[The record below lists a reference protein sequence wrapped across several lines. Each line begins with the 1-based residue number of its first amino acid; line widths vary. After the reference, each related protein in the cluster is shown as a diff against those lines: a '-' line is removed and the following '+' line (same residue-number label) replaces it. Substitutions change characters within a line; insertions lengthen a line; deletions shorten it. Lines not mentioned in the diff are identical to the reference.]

1 MRVQVSTLPF
11 QVQVVETPDAV
22 TGHAGVSLLIETFR
36 GLGIAGAVKRFVG
49 LKERRRG
56 YTEGEIIETLIALMV
71 SGGDCLDDVRVLS
84 ADMGLKRM
92 WGRKRLPSPECLR
105 SFLNRFHDEGAVA
118 ARVAH
123 TAFIP
128 KDSLALIGLGAV
140 QRHLLGAIQ
149 KRTPSKGRATL
160 DVDATIIESEKREAL
175 PVYDGGTGYQPIQVW
190 WVEQGLWVRSQFRD
204 GNVPA
209 QTGVLEILQE
219 SVATLREI
227 GVMEFAVRSDTA
239 AYQHVVLNWL
249 RREKIAF
256 AISADMSP
264 ELRAVALALP
274 ENAWKP
280 LRHTRRDQEPSTREW
295 AEVEFVPDHGSYK
308 RDEQPDRY
316 LVERVRPTQLPLFA
330 DGEPYRFYATVTNL
344 WEKEGEQLLHWA
356 RERCGTVEPAHD
368 VLKNELG
375 GGVLPCKRFGANAA
389 WWQIVVLTANLITA
403 LKLIALPAEWRP
415 MRPKRL
421 RFLLLHL
428 FGRLVTHGRRL
439 LLRLARDHPSTS
451 VFIEARRKLALAA

>member
-1 MRVQVSTLPF
+1 MRVQASTLSF

-36 GLGIAGAVKRFVG
+36 ALGLGEAVKRYVR

-56 YTEGEIIETLIALMV
+56 YTEVESIETLMALMGA
-71 SGGDCLDDVRVLS
+71 GGDCLDDVRVLS
-84 ADMGLKRM
+84 ADVGLRRM
-92 WGRKRLPSPECLR
+92 WGRRRVPSAESLR
-105 SFLNRFHDEGAVA
+105 SFLNRFHDDEAVA
-118 ARVAH
+118 GRVPH

-128 KDSLALIGLGAV
+128 KESLALIGLGAV
-140 QRHLLGAIQ
+140 QRALLAAVE
-149 KRTPSKGRATL
+149 KRSPAKGRATL
-160 DVDATIIESEKREAL
+160 DVDAMIIESEKREAL
-175 PVYDGGTGYQPIQVW
+175 PVYDGGTGYQPLQVW
-190 WVEQGLWVRSQFRD
+190 WAEQGLWVRSQFRD

-219 SVATLREI
+219 SVSTLRGI
-227 GVMEFAVRSDTA
+227 GVTEFAVRSDTA
-239 AYQHVVLNWL
+239 GYQHVVLNWL

-264 ELRAVALALP
+264 ELRAAAVALP
-274 ENAWKP
+274 ESAWKP
-280 LRHTRRDQEPSTREW
+280 LRHTRRDHEPSTREW

-316 LVERVRPTQLPLFA
+316 LVERVRPSQLPLFA
-330 DGEPYRFYATVTNL
+330 NGEPYRFYATVTNL
-344 WEKEGEQLLHWA
+344 WEVEGERLLHWA

-375 GGVLPCKRFGANAA
+375 GGALPCKRFGANAA

-403 LKLIALPAEWRP
+403 LKLIALPADWRP

-439 LLRLARDHPSTS
+439 LLRLARDHPSTAI
-451 VFIEARRKLALAA
+451 FIDARRKLALAP